1 MPDQQL
7 MILIA
12 LLLTAAV
19 MYGYFYF
26 KKAEARTP
34 RSGKAATK
42 AAANESDG
50 PKPRQES

>member
-1 MPDQQL
+1 MPQQT
-7 MILIA
+7 MVLIA

-34 RSGKAATK
+34 RSGNRATK
-42 AAANESDG
+42 PAANDADRTNSTPES
-50 PKPRQES
+50 

>member
-1 MPDQQL
+1 MPEQT
-7 MILIA
+7 MVLIA

-34 RSGKAATK
+34 RSGKAKSASTTD
-42 AAANESDG
+42 AS
-50 PKPRQES
+50 KPTQES